1 MAVTYKIIGSTVL
14 DTAAFDILFV
24 NIPATYDIL
33 EMRISGR
40 TGDNADT
47 YGSFRVWINDQS
59 ANAGQLALRSVNGN
73 TFTNITQNTGGLNYY
88 NFPWPAF
95 NANQFYA
102 NTFSQ
107 AVLTF
112 PNYAQNTY
120 KKSFHTLLAGVLQTD
135 NGTRNF
141 IATGT
146 YDNTAAI
153 TDIGIRVRD
162 TSNNPATFVAGTSV
176 YLYGIK
182 NA

>member
-1 MAVTYKIIGSTVL
+1 MAITYKLISSTVL
-14 DTAAFDILFV
+14 DSAAFDIYFT

-40 TGDNADT
+40 AGNQDANYA
-47 YGSFRVWINDQS
+47 SFRVWLNDQS

-73 TFTNITQNTGGLNYY
+73 TFTNLTQNTGGLTYY
-88 NFPWPAF
+88 DFPNPAF
-95 NANQFYA
+95 NSDLTWTNS
-102 NTFSQ
+102 FSQ
-107 AVLTF
+107 AILTF
-112 PNYAQNTY
+112 PNYAQSSY
-120 KKSFHTLLAGVLQTD
+120 KKSFHTLLAGGMQTA
-135 NGTRNF
+135 NGARNF

-162 TSNNPATFVAGTSV
+162 SSNNATTFLAGTSV